1 MPDFPTKI
9 IEIDQDMD
17 LWGPY
22 TFTFPVCSSDTA
34 NDGSIPYGD
43 TIATVVIEAYD
54 GKVDRGDV
62 IADQTELHGTDYDFV
77 DADYTPV
84 VDGSA
89 STIKVKFVF
98 PADDEYSG
106 DKATLVFVVT
116 LTSGG
121 TKAFYFHYVK
131 VRG

>member
-9 IEIDQDMD
+9 IEIDQDTD

-22 TFTFPVCSSDTA
+22 VFTFPIATSATA
-34 NDGSIPYGD
+34 NDGIIPYGD
-43 TIATVVIEAYD
+43 TLSSVTIKAYD
-54 GKVDRGDV
+54 GKVNRGDDLDDET
-62 IADQTELHGTDYDFV
+62 ALHGTDYTFID
-77 DADYTPV
+77 DAYDAV
-84 VDGSA
+84 VGD
-89 STIKVKFVF
+89 STIRLKFAY
-98 PADDEYSG
+98 PTDNTYSG

-121 TKAFYFHYVK
+121 TKAFYYHFVK